1 MRSKY
6 AATVLSSP
14 PTETKSNELSS
25 TVRLASSYDLT
36 QSERAWSDTYVD
48 VGVINEHVE
57 CRQNFD
63 DGLDWRR
70 RILVAAK
77 VDNNP
82 RN

>member
-6 AATVLSSP
+6 ATSMLCSP
-14 PTETKSNELSS
+14 PTESNLSNELTS
-25 TVRLASSYDLT
+25 TVRLASRYDLT
-36 QSERAWSDTYVD
+36 QSEQNTYVD

-57 CRQNFD
+57 CWQNFD

-77 VDNNP
+77 VDDNP